1 MFDVPKEKL
10 GTYFVLRTFFA
21 TLKCKSKPYKIHD
34 YRLLKSC
41 CDEYIHSDGCNT
53 VKN

>member
-41 CDEYIHSDGCNT
+41 CDEYFILMVAT
-53 VKN
+53 L